1 MTATTKHRDKTKKQ
15 NNRSFFLIGFY
26 YVTLSVIANSYSL
39 LWKSSTAF
47 LIAGIIFLLVNI
59 FAGTLF
65 CKAKSL
71 RLKICYH
78 GGILLSSFVVSAFT
92 SVVYQIF
99 FGLISGSWKTFL
111 FSSLFCYITQSIVF
125 WNGIICVYLTSYQL
139 GVKQRV
145 LGIIFGP
152 IPIANLIM
160 LRKIVKIVFSE
171 VRTETEKALLN
182 EQRKAENVC
191 KTKYPILLVHGV
203 FFRDSKYFNYWGR
216 VPDELIKNGAVI
228 YYGNHQSALSVDESA
243 EELASRIRE
252 IIFETG
258 AEKLNIIAHSKGGLD
273 CRKAISNCDI
283 GKYVA
288 SLTTINTPH
297 RGCQFADYLLN
308 KMSPNIQEKI
318 ANTYNT
324 ALKKFGDSNPD
335 FLAAVGDLQASR
347 SFEDNEEFFRGI
359 YCQSI
364 GSTVKKARGGKFPLN
379 FSYHLVNH
387 FDGENDG
394 LVSEKSLSW
403 GEKYTLL
410 RPKGEE
416 GISHGDMIDL
426 SRLNIEG
433 FDVREF
439 YVELINQLK
448 QKGL

>member
-1 MTATTKHRDKTKKQ
+1 
-15 NNRSFFLIGFY
+15 
-26 YVTLSVIANSYSL
+26 
-39 LWKSSTAF
+39 
-47 LIAGIIFLLVNI
+47 
-59 FAGTLF
+59 
-65 CKAKSL
+65 
-71 RLKICYH
+71 
-78 GGILLSSFVVSAFT
+78 
-92 SVVYQIF
+92 VY
-99 FGLISGSWKTFL
+99 
-111 FSSLFCYITQSIVF
+111 
-125 WNGIICVYLTSYQL
+125 
-139 GVKQRV
+139 
-145 LGIIFGP
+145 GIIFGNV
-152 IPIANLIM
+152 PIANLIM

-171 VRTETEKALLN
+171 VRTETEKELLN
-182 EQRKAENVC
+182 EKRKAENLC
-191 KTKYPILLVHGV
+191 QTKYPILLVHGV

-258 AEKLNIIAHSKGGLD
+258 AEKLNVIAHSKGGLD

-308 KMSPNIQEKI
+308 KASPNVKNKI

-324 ALKKFGDSNPD
+324 ALKKFGDVNPD

-347 SFEDNEEFFRGI
+347 AFQDNEELFSGI

-379 FSYHLVNH
+379 FSYYLVNH

-394 LVSEKSLSW
+394 LVSEKSFCW